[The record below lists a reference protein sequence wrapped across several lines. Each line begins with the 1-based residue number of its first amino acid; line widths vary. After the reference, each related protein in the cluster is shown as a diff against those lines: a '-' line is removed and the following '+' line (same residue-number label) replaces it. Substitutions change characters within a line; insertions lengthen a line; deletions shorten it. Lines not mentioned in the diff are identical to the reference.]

1 MRQQGGE
8 PRHQFALERLRSAA
22 DREAAAEDRRH
33 AARERRLTGEDEL
46 TGALLRAA
54 GARLLRDLAAAIS
67 AALRPYDL
75 IVRRGGD
82 EFLLTMP
89 ESTTPEARRRVAAIQ
104 HALTE
109 RAATATISAGHAQ
122 LQPSDTLESLLARAH
137 VALDAAKRSSER

>member
-75 IVRRGGD
+75 IVRWGGD
-82 EFLLTMP
+82 EFLLAMP
-89 ESTTPEARRRVAAIQ
+89 ESTTEAPRRLAAIQ

-109 RAATATISAGHAQ
+109 RMTTATVSAGHAQ
-122 LQPSDTLESLLARAH
+122 LQPADTLESLLARIH